1 MEVGGR
7 PHTLLAESEMQECN
21 ERPDPYHRG
30 GGSEA
35 ARSRRRRHALR
46 ENREHM
52 ASMRS
57 SIANM
62 LSQCAGMEIEGRTCP
77 PPPRPPGGARQVED
91 VHLQSQEAAHILDA
105 AGI

>member
-1 MEVGGR
+1 MRDQTPIREGEGVKGAGNVQ
-7 PHTLLAESEMQECN
+7 P
-21 ERPDPYHRG
+21 PDPVVDG
-30 GGSEA
+30 ML
-35 ARSRRRRHALR
+35 LR

-62 LSQCAGMEIEGRTCP
+62 LSQCATMEFEDRTCP
-77 PPPRPPGGARQVED
+77 PPTRPRPPGGARQVED
-91 VHLQSQEAAHILDA
+91 MHLQSQEAAHILDA

>member
-1 MEVGGR
+1 MRDQTPIRAGEGVKGAGNVQ
-7 PHTLLAESEMQECN
+7 P
-21 ERPDPYHRG
+21 PDPVVDG
-30 GGSEA
+30 ML
-35 ARSRRRRHALR
+35 LR

-62 LSQCAGMEIEGRTCP
+62 LSQCAAMEFEERTCL